1 MRQLLEGGI
10 SLRYL
15 IALSSAIL
23 LATAMITVASAA
35 PKPDNK
41 KVDVIDVHCDD
52 LGDLQVVTLQNNSVV
67 AWGSGGQVFVAKR
80 FLSEFNATVT
90 TNDGNTYSVSD
101 SFDDVLAKG
110 NGFKE
115 RLIRCT
121 FSEQFT
127 DVFILDEQAAI
138 DFGVPLS
145 YVGTEVTLQGTFDGT
160 AWVMPAR
167 R

>member
-1 MRQLLEGGI
+1 M
-10 SLRYL
+10 RYL
-15 IALSSAIL
+15 IALSSAVL
-23 LATAMITVASAA
+23 LATALINVAAAA

-41 KVDVIDVHCDD
+41 KVDVIDVHCDG
-52 LGDLQVVTLQNNSVV
+52 LGDLEVITLQNGAVA
-67 AWGSGGQVFVAKR
+67 AWGPDGQVFVAKR
-80 FLSEFNATVT
+80 FLGDFNATVT
-90 TNDGNTYSVSD
+90 TFDGNTYPVSD

-110 NGFKE
+110 NGFQD

-121 FSEQFT
+121 FSEEFT

-145 YVGTEVTLQGTFDGT
+145 YVGTEVTVEATFDGT
-160 AWVMPAR
+160 AWVMPTR

>member
-1 MRQLLEGGI
+1 M
-10 SLRYL
+10 RYL
-15 IALSSAIL
+15 IALSSAVL
-23 LATAMITVASAA
+23 LATALISVAAAA
-35 PKPDNK
+35 PRPDNK

-52 LGDLQVVTLQNNSVV
+52 LGDLEVITLQNNSVV
-67 AWGSGGQVFVAKR
+67 AWASGQVFVAKR
-80 FLSEFNATVT
+80 FLGEFNATVT
-90 TNDGNTYSVSD
+90 TFDGNTYPVSD

-110 NGFKE
+110 NGFQA

-121 FSEQFT
+121 FSEQST
-127 DVFILDEQAAI
+127 EVFNLDEQAAV
-138 DFGVPLS
+138 DLGVPLS

>member
-1 MRQLLEGGI
+1 M
-10 SLRYL
+10 RYL
-15 IALSSAIL
+15 IAFSAAVL
-23 LATAMITVASAA
+23 LATAVISVATAA

-41 KVDVIDVHCDD
+41 KVDVIDVHCDE
-52 LGDLQVVTLQNNSVV
+52 LGDLEIITLQNNSVV
-67 AWGSGGQVFVAKR
+67 AWVPGQVFVAKR
-80 FLSEFNATVT
+80 FLGEFDATVT
-90 TNDGNTYSVSD
+90 TFDGNTYSVSD

-145 YVGTEVTLQGTFDGT
+145 YVGTEVTLEGTFDGT